1 MDVCHIADKFPGKS
15 GGLKDMFEKGPQQRF
30 FLVKFWVGVME
41 EGNKV
46 KLDNWH
52 NLSACVWVQSCVLCI
67 QSRSDCAAQ
76 MYNGLFSY
84 PRTSLWLGYHCYIV
98 PSPPWQA
105 DLHSP
110 LLDDQS
116 AFYGVTSQ

>member
-41 EGNKV
+41 KGNKV
-46 KLDNWH
+46 KFDNWH

-76 MYNGLFSY
+76 MHNGLFQLSQDFSVAWL
-84 PRTSLWLGYHCYIV
+84 SLLHCPFSSV
-98 PSPPWQA
+98 A
-105 DLHSP
+105 
-110 LLDDQS
+110 
-116 AFYGVTSQ
+116 G